1 MKYLQLLALM
11 VLAISASASA
21 ANISQKATD
30 VAKQFLTQ
38 KAGLRSLPQGELTMA
53 VMQTTPDKAVKL
65 KKGKAAQADY
75 YAYNVPNGGFVLMA
89 PLTDGEI
96 KVVGYSIDSNFE
108 FDNAPDALVAW
119 LTSYKEAVA
128 TRGNTYPH
136 PTVKPVTP
144 ILTTSGG
151 KVTPTT
157 ACAQN
162 TTAIRCLPAA
172 QLWQWRK
179 SCITTSQPL
188 RARANWNTSTRA
200 WATRS

>member
-53 VMQTTPDKAVKL
+53 VMQITPDKAVKL

-144 ILTTSGG
+144 ILTTKWGQG
-151 KVTPTT
+151 DPY

>member
-144 ILTTSGG
+144 ILTTKWGQGDPYNRMCPKYDGNSLLAGC
-151 KVTPTT
+151 T
-157 ACAQN
+157 AVAMAQ
-162 TTAIRCLPAA
+162 IMYH
-172 QLWQWRK
+172 
-179 SCITTSQPL
+179 TSQPL